1 MGPGR
6 RRPVAVRLGRRRPG
20 PRRCP
25 RPGRLPGPHTA
36 AGPAGAPGGRATPAL
51 GSRVP
56 TALLVLGVATVGGAV
71 IEGAP
76 ADWGALRLQR
86 FGVAKGASAL
96 AFAAF
101 MAGMLAGR
109 LLGDRLTDRFGG
121 RTVLRG
127 GMALATLGVAAGVV
141 IDEPVVFSIG
151 LALAGFGASGF
162 FPLAFSAAGRLPGVA
177 PGVGAATVSLT
188 ARMGFLAEPVVVGAL
203 AEVSSLRVAFLLV
216 VAVSVALAAFASRIV
231 PATADDRVGA

>member
-1 MGPGR
+1 
-6 RRPVAVRLGRRRPG
+6 V
-20 PRRCP
+20 
-25 RPGRLPGPHTA
+25 
-36 AGPAGAPGGRATPAL
+36 
-51 GSRVP
+51 
-56 TALLVLGVATVGGAV
+56 VLGAATVGGAV

-101 MAGMLAGR
+101 MAGMFVGR
-109 LLGDRLTDRFGG
+109 LVGDRFTDRFGG
-121 RTVLRG
+121 RAVLRG
-127 GMALATLGVAAGVV
+127 GTALAAVGVTAGVV
-141 IDEPVVFSIG
+141 LDDPVAFAIG

-162 FPLAFSAAGRLPGVA
+162 FPLAFSAAGRLRGVA

-203 AEVSSLRVAFLLV
+203 AQVSSLRLAFLLV
-216 VAVSVALAAFASRIV
+216 TVACVALAVFAPQIV
-231 PATADDRVGA
+231 PAGPADPGAP